1 MQVSSAKFRANCFKL
16 LDKLE
21 NNHIEI
27 VITKRGKPIAKL
39 SRINADSPKDPLL
52 GSLVGVGHTVGDLT
66 EPMVDNDEWEL
77 VG

>member
-1 MQVSSAKFRANCFKL
+1 MQVSSTKFRAIFFKL

-21 NNHIEI
+21 NNHMEI

-39 SRINADSPKDPLL
+39 SQINADASKDPLL
-52 GSLVGVGHTVGDLT
+52 GSLVGVGRTVGDLA
-66 EPMVDNDEWEL
+66 ESVVDNEEWEL